1 MLVSDNELDVDG
13 GELVNARIEN
23 VTSLPTTTYGV
34 GRQVFYSGKPYWWNG
49 SAWLTIPPVPYR
61 TLYVDIGYPNIYP
74 YFSSVANAQTYA
86 RNNFSLGYVTF
97 EIYNTP
103 VDNIESITFNSTD
116 NYYLTLNYNT
126 GTSDA
131 INGSLTI
138 ATTYAKPFVISG
150 NGVFEYLN
158 IYGGSTSYTSIVKVA
173 KVTSQANLYATN
185 KLYIDIAESNQINIG
200 TTGGTAAQPKS
211 SLDFR
216 VTGKTCDT
224 MNITSGG
231 TAPNYYYGR
240 FIVDVSYVRV
250 LTYSGIQGG
259 EYNIRCKVIGE
270 LIINC
275 GDAVLTRHT
284 RIYIYGA
291 RITQRCSIAGHGVA
305 STQYYLYAYFQNCHI
320 VAHSDY
326 DHAIVIDPVLYAKV
340 FIDSSILNCEYSN
353 QYGVKILTSTTINTQ
368 LYISQS
374 KIISLSTSI
383 YNAGT
388 VTFTVVSQSST
399 CRQPI
404 GSYVTVTGTLTQ
416 NTAFF

>member
-34 GRQVFYSGKPYWWNG
+34 GRQVFYSGVPYWWDG
-49 SAWLTIPPVPYR
+49 AEWLTIPQAPHS
-61 TLYVDIGYPNIYP
+61 TMYVDTGYPNIYP
-74 YFSSVANAQTYA
+74 YFSTVANAQTYA
-86 RNNFSLGYVTF
+86 RNNFSTWYVTF
-97 EIYNTP
+97 EIYNTG
-103 VDNIESITFNSTD
+103 NETITFNSTD

-158 IYGGSTSYTSIVKVA
+158 IYGGSTSFTSIVKVA

-224 MNITSGG
+224 MTITSGG
-231 TAPNYYYGR
+231 TAPNYYYGS
-240 FIVDVSYVRV
+240 FIVDVGYVRV
-250 LTYSGIQGG
+250 LTYAGVQGG

-270 LIINC
+270 LIISC
-275 GDAVLTRHT
+275 GDASISRDTRF
-284 RIYIYGA
+284 YVYGT
-291 RITQRCSIAGHGVA
+291 RITQRCSISGHGS
-305 STQYYLYAYFQNCHI
+305 STPSQYYLYAYIQNCHI
-320 VAHSDY
+320 AANSSY
-326 DHAIVIDPVLYAKV
+326 DHAVVVEAISYAKV
-340 FIDSSILNCEYSN
+340 FIDSSILNCPFST
-353 QYGVKILTSTTINTQ
+353 QYGIRVVVTSNINAQ

-374 KIISLSTSI
+374 KIISVLSSI
-383 YNAGT
+383 YNTGT
-388 VTFTVVSQSST
+388 ATFTAVSQSST